1 MKRTTNRTNVF
12 AHEFERDGKQYRLEA
27 QFSCLNENE
36 YDANNKVSLSFNLL
50 ERRSIKYS
58 DGSSS
63 FVWKE
68 YSGQDAKVFG
78 AGIGEWFVSVR
89 SMNEFIHA
97 NFKDEMAIIRKQI
110 AAYVIDGMPQDC
122 IL

>member
-1 MKRTTNRTNVF
+1 MKRTTNGTNVF

-27 QFSCLNENE
+27 QFSCLNGNE
-36 YDANNKVSLSFNLL
+36 YDSNNDVSLSFNLL
-50 ERRSIKYS
+50 EGRSIKYS

-63 FVWKE
+63 VVWKE

-78 AGIGEWFVSVR
+78 AGEWFVSIR

-110 AAYVIDGMPQDC
+110 AAYVIDGMPQNC
-122 IL
+122 ICD